1 MTGRWG
7 LPGRRPRSRQADA
20 AGAIDAVAHSAQQ
33 LAVLLSAGI
42 SPGSA
47 WGYLLSPEPAAGAGH
62 ESLRDRVIR
71 AAARAGSVGDRVAAA
86 VAGEARVG
94 RMTQVGPTDQVGQ
107 AWLGLA
113 AAWQVAT
120 EVGAPL
126 AACLNDLAASLRD
139 LGELHRDLEVAL
151 TGPAATARMVM
162 VLPVVGIV
170 FGALLGFNTL
180 ATLFLTLPGWLCLV
194 LGGGLMAT
202 GHVWNRRLVE
212 RARVRDPVPGLE
224 LDLAAIGMT
233 GGGSAERAQTLARAA
248 MEQFLPS
255 PAPKSGSGQAKGS
268 AGAIARVLALSSRA
282 GIPAAALLRSEA
294 AQQRR
299 ECRSAGQRAAA
310 ALSVQLMIPLG
321 VCVLP
326 AFMLLGVIPL
336 LVTVLSST
344 FGRF

>member
-1 MTGRWG
+1 
-7 LPGRRPRSRQADA
+7 
-20 AGAIDAVAHSAQQ
+20 
-33 LAVLLSAGI
+33 
-42 SPGSA
+42 
-47 WGYLLSPEPAAGAGH
+47 
-62 ESLRDRVIR
+62 
-71 AAARAGSVGDRVAAA
+71 
-86 VAGEARVG
+86 
-94 RMTQVGPTDQVGQ
+94 
-107 AWLGLA
+107 
-113 AAWQVAT
+113 
-120 EVGAPL
+120 
-126 AACLNDLAASLRD
+126 

-180 ATLFLTLPGWLCLV
+180 ATLFLTVPGWLCLV
-194 LGGGLMAT
+194 LGGGLMAV
-202 GHVWNRRLVE
+202 GHSWNRRLVE
-212 RARVRDPVPGLE
+212 QARVRDPVPGLE

-248 MEQFLPS
+248 MDKFLPTPTPTPKPTPTPVLKPT
-255 PAPKSGSGQAKGS
+255 PAPKSGAVQTEDS

-294 AQQRR
+294 AQLRR

-310 ALSVQLMIPLG
+310 ALSVKLMIPLG

-344 FGRF
+344 FGKF